1 MSGGPIE
8 RARRPAVVVAVGLAL
23 TVVFAIADPMILGA
37 STDFG
42 LLLVFGQ
49 GVAWLWWA
57 LAPLIVRAVGAM
69 PLDGGVRI
77 RTAWGRAT
85 AHFALSLVL
94 ALVAAVGYVPLNWW
108 FTLQRLGEDVGD
120 WAFEWSTRNATHYFF
135 LPTVLFYWL
144 VVAATHVGRRAE
156 EVRRREADLA
166 RAQLDVLSMQ
176 MSPHF
181 LFNALHAVSA
191 LASSDDPK
199 RASDLVARIG
209 SALRESMTL
218 RERPTGTLAE
228 ELEVLDDYLEIER
241 IRLGDR
247 VRIEVDVDESA
258 LGCTVPRWLLQP
270 LVENALAHG
279 VGELV
284 EGGRVDVR
292 AHVDGRELVLEVL
305 DDGAGLSVP
314 VVEGVGLRNVRERL
328 RALHGDAA
336 SLELAPAAPSG
347 ARAVIR
353 LPVARS
359 DPR

>member
-8 RARRPAVVVAVGLAL
+8 RARRPAVVVAAGLAL
-23 TVVFAIADPMILGA
+23 TVVFAIADWLLLGIA
-37 STDFG
+37 PYLV

-49 GVAWLWWA
+49 GVAWFWWA
-57 LAPLIVRAVGAM
+57 LAPLIARVVRAM
-69 PLDGGVRI
+69 PLDGGVRG
-77 RTAWGRAT
+77 RAAWGRAL
-85 AHFALSLVL
+85 AHFALSLAL
-94 ALVAAVGYVPLNWW
+94 PLVAAIGYVPLNWW
-108 FTLQRLGEDVGD
+108 FTLQRWGSDVQS
-120 WAFEWSTRNATHYFF
+120 FESIARNAIHYFF

-156 EVRRREADLA
+156 ELRRREADLA

-218 RERPTGTLAE
+218 RDRPTGTLAE
-228 ELEVLDDYLEIER
+228 ELEVLDDYVEIER
-241 IRLGDR
+241 IRFGDR
-247 VRIEVDVDESA
+247 VRIEVDVDEAA
-258 LGCTVPRWLLQP
+258 LDCTVPRWLLQP

-279 VGELV
+279 VGERV

-292 AHVDGRELVLEVL
+292 AHVDGGGLVLEVR
-305 DDGAGLSVP
+305 DDGAGLSGS
-314 VVEGVGLRNVRERL
+314 VVDGVGLRNVRERL

-336 SLELAPAAPSG
+336 SLDLVPGAPSG
-347 ARAVIR
+347 TRAVIR
-353 LPVARS
+353 IPIARGGS
-359 DPR
+359 R